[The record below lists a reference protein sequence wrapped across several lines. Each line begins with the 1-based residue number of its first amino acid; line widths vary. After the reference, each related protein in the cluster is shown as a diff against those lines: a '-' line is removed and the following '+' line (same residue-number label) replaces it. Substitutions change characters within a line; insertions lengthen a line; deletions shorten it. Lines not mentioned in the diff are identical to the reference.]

1 MSNLLQTE
9 IQQKL
14 SQANMRIAGWL
25 GGESGGAP
33 ERNAFED
40 LPVIKP
46 GAGLDLSSD
55 TARIGDFTSGKTV
68 KKMKN
73 PQRPQSRSLQALQNK
88 LRNASRDKARARV
101 EKTKREASK
110 QAPGGSAQSEDDS
123 DEDEVVRRKKSGPTA
138 KKVSKRPF

>member
-14 SQANMRIAGWL
+14 SQANTRIAGWL
-25 GGESGGAP
+25 DGESGGSP

-55 TARIGDFTSGKTV
+55 AAKIGDFTSGKTV
-68 KKMKN
+68 RKMKN

-88 LRNASRDKARARV
+88 LRNANRDKARARV
-101 EKTKREASK
+101 EKTKREAPK
-110 QAPGGSAQSEDDS
+110 PPDGGTRSEDDS
-123 DEDEVVRRKKSGPTA
+123 DEDEVVRRKRSGTTA

>member
-1 MSNLLQTE
+1 MSKLLQTE

-14 SQANMRIAGWL
+14 SQANMRIADWL
-25 GGESGGAP
+25 GGESSGSP
-33 ERNAFED
+33 ERSAFED

-55 TARIGDFTSGKTV
+55 AARIGDFTSGKVV
-68 KKMKN
+68 KKAKN

-88 LRNASRDKARARV
+88 LRNANRDKARAKV
-101 EKTKREASK
+101 EKTRREATRP
-110 QAPGGSAQSEDDS
+110 APGEDGRSEDDS
-123 DEDEVVRRKKSGPTA
+123 DSDEVVRRKRSGTTT